1 MDITITITETQFKSA
16 EVEMANV
23 QEWIQNAI
31 DVRADIAKKVILEK
45 LIAHCNENEIA
56 LAVGEAAQVQQAYD
70 LELVQRAADIT
81 SSSSV

>member
-1 MDITITITETQFKSA
+1 MDITITITDTQFKSA

-31 DVRADIAKKVILEK
+31 DVRAEISKKMILEK

-70 LELVQRAADIT
+70 LKLVERAADAT
-81 SSSSV
+81 SSAV

>member
-1 MDITITITETQFKSA
+1 MDITITITDTQFKSA

-23 QEWIQNAI
+23 KEWIQNAI
-31 DVRADIAKKVILEK
+31 DVRANIAKKMILEK
-45 LIAHCNENEIA
+45 LIAHCNEKEIA

-70 LELVQRAADIT
+70 LKIVERAADVN

>member
-1 MDITITITETQFKSA
+1 MDITITITDTQFKSA

-31 DVRADIAKKVILEK
+31 DVRADIAKKAILEK

-56 LAVGEAAQVQQAYD
+56 LAVGESAQVQQAYD
-70 LELVQRAADIT
+70 LNLVSKSTPDGG
-81 SSSSV
+81 SSSP

>member
-1 MDITITITETQFKSA
+1 MDITIKITDTQFKSA
-16 EVEMANV
+16 EVEMADV

-31 DVRADIAKKVILEK
+31 DVRAEISKKMILEK

-70 LELVQRAADIT
+70 LKVVERAADAT
-81 SSSSV
+81 SSAV

>member
-1 MDITITITETQFKSA
+1 MDITITITDTQFKSA

-31 DVRADIAKKVILEK
+31 DVRADIAKKAILEK

>member
-1 MDITITITETQFKSA
+1 MNITITITDTQFKSA

-31 DVRADIAKKVILEK
+31 DVRADIAKKAILEK

-70 LELVQRAADIT
+70 LELVQRAADVT

>member
-1 MDITITITETQFKSA
+1 MDITITITDTQFKSA

-31 DVRADIAKKVILEK
+31 DVRADIAKKAILEK

-70 LELVQRAADIT
+70 LELVQRAADAT
-81 SSSSV
+81 STSPV

>member
-1 MDITITITETQFKSA
+1 MDITITITDTQFKSA

-31 DVRADIAKKVILEK
+31 DVRAEISKKMILEK
-45 LIAHCNENEIA
+45 LIAHCNENKIA

-70 LELVQRAADIT
+70 LKLVKRAADAT
-81 SSSSV
+81 SSAV